1 MEEKQLLMIPGPTPV
16 PPSVLQAG
24 AKPMINHRGPAF
36 AKVLTDC
43 TEGLKKAF
51 KTKNDVIIL
60 TGSGTGG
67 LEAAIVNTLSPGDQ
81 VLSVSIGVFGDR
93 FASIAETYGAQV
105 EKIEVEWGRAAD
117 PEMIAARLKQD
128 TNHEIKA
135 VLVTHNETSTGV
147 TNDLEAIAGVIRK
160 HGALILVDAI
170 SGLLAVDCETDKWG
184 LDVVVAGSQKAFM
197 IPPGLSFCTVSD
209 KAWDAHQAAKMPRF
223 YWDFTRAM
231 KYFEDGQ
238 TPWTPAVPQCFAL
251 QEAFRIL
258 FDEGLDNC
266 YKRHQQHRK
275 AVHAGVAAL
284 GLNLF
289 ADSAHASPAVTAVRP
304 PDGMGAD
311 EIRKICLNQ
320 HDVVLAGGQQ
330 TLKNKIFRI
339 GHLGYV
345 GPNDIIVALA
355 AVGRALAD
363 LGVKVDPGAGAA
375 AAIAAYA
382 EDTR

>member
-36 AKVLTDC
+36 AKILTDC

-51 KTKNDVIIL
+51 KTRNDVIIL

-93 FASIAETYGAQV
+93 FASIAESYGAQV
-105 EKIEVEWGRAAD
+105 EKISVEWGRAAD

-160 HGALILVDAI
+160 HGGLILVDAI

-184 LDVVVAGSQKAFM
+184 LDVVIAGSQKAFM
-197 IPPGLSFCTVSD
+197 IPPGLSFCTMSD

-258 FDEGLDNC
+258 FEEGLDNC
-266 YKRHQQHRK
+266 FKRHGQHRK

-284 GLNLF
+284 GLSLF

-304 PDGMGAD
+304 PEGIGAD
-311 EIRKICLNQ
+311 EIRKICLNE

-345 GPNDIIVALA
+345 GPNDVIVALG
-355 AVGRALAD
+355 AVGRALVD

-375 AAIAAYA
+375 AGVAAYA
-382 EDTR
+382 EDSP

>member
-1 MEEKQLLMIPGPTPV
+1 MEEKQVLMIPGPTPV

-36 AKVLTDC
+36 AKILEDC

-51 KTKNDVIIL
+51 KTSNDVVIL

-67 LEAAIVNTLSPGDQ
+67 LEAAIVNTLSPGDK

-93 FASIAETYGAQV
+93 FASIAETYGAEV

-128 TNHEIKA
+128 KNREIKA

-147 TNDLEAIAGVIRK
+147 TNDMEAIARVIRE

-170 SGLLAVDCETDKWG
+170 SGLLAVNCESDKWG

-197 IPPGLSFCTVSD
+197 IPPGLSFCTVSR
-209 KAWDAHQAAKMPRF
+209 KAWEAHKTAKMPRF
-223 YWDFTRAM
+223 YWDFTRAV
-231 KYFEDGQ
+231 KYLVDGQ
-238 TPWTPAVPQCFAL
+238 TPWTPAVPQCCAL

-258 FDEGLDNC
+258 FAEGLDNC
-266 YKRHQQHRK
+266 FKRHQQHRK

-289 ADSAHASPAVTAVRP
+289 ADRAHASPAVTAVRP
-304 PDGMGAD
+304 PEGIGAD
-311 EIRKICLNQ
+311 DLRKICLNK

-345 GPNDIIVALA
+345 GPNDVIAALG
-355 AVGRALAD
+355 AVGRALVD

-375 AAIAAYA
+375 AAIAAYPG
-382 EDTR
+382 DSP